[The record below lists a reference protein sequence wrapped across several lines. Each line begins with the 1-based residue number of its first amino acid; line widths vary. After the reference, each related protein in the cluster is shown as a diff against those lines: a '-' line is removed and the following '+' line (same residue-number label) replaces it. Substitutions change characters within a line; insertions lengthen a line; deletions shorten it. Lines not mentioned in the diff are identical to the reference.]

1 MSLSGK
7 TMFISGAS
15 RGIGLAIAKRAAAD
29 GANIA
34 LIAKTAEP
42 HPKLEG
48 TVYTAAKELEEAG
61 GQALPIVGDIRDGD
75 SVASAVAAAVEQFGG
90 IDICVNNASAINLGS
105 ITEVPLK
112 RFDLMNGIQVRG
124 TYAVSQA
131 CIPHM
136 VGRENPHILT
146 LSPPIRLEPEWLKP
160 TAYMMAKY
168 GMSLCA
174 LAMAEEL
181 RDEGIAS
188 NTLWPRTLVATAAV
202 KNLLGGD
209 EAMGRAR
216 KPDVYADA
224 AYAVLNKPAREYTG
238 KALLCEDVL
247 LESGRHRSVGLRLRA
262 RRRPWRRPVGRHPQP
277 AGLQSALVAAGF
289 RCPKQPVDVGID
301 RRQRLI
307 GRVVPDEQVRNQAVD
322 GAEQGGALRLGVD
335 VCDEFTAHLCG
346 LYLLGE
352 QRVGAVPCPPD
363 ERSQVSV
370 AHGAA
375 EKRQPDPCP
384 HAFLLG
390 QRQRLHRDGADH
402 RPWRSRVSGVGEEPM
417 HALLGEFDEVL
428 ARVEHHL
435 LLAGEMVL
443 HQPHRYAGLGCDAA

>member
-42 HPKLEG
+42 HPKLPG

-75 SVASAVAAAVEQFGG
+75 SVASAVAQTVEQFGG

-136 VGRENPHILT
+136 TGRDNPHILT
-146 LSPPIRLEPEWLKP
+146 LSPPIRLEPKWLKP

-202 KNLLGGD
+202 QNLLGGD
-209 EAMGRAR
+209 DAMGRAR

-224 AYAVLNKPAREYTG
+224 AYAVLNKPARSYTG
-238 KALLCEDVL
+238 NSLLCEDVL
-247 LESGRHRSVGLRLRA
+247 LESGVTDLSVYD
-262 RRRPWRRPVGRHPQP
+262 
-277 AGLQSALVAAGF
+277 
-289 RCPKQPVDVGID
+289 C
-301 RRQRLI
+301 
-307 GRVVPDEQVRNQAVD
+307 VPGSD
-322 GAEQGGALRLGVD
+322 LGVD
-335 VCDEFTAHLCG
+335 LWVDT
-346 LYLLGE
+346 
-352 QRVGAVPCPPD
+352 PNPPGY
-363 ERSQVSV
+363 Q
-370 AHGAA
+370 G
-375 EKRQPDPCP
+375 P
-384 HAFLLG
+384 
-390 QRQRLHRDGADH
+390 
-402 RPWRSRVSGVGEEPM
+402 
-417 HALLGEFDEVL
+417 
-428 ARVEHHL
+428 
-435 LLAGEMVL
+435 
-443 HQPHRYAGLGCDAA
+443 